1 MFLELIATFV
11 IGFGVAGVI
20 LIVNAMTGRRLPGAV
35 LPVGAGLAMIGFTI
49 WSEYN
54 WYPRTLAQLPEGIEI
69 ISTNESQAVY
79 RPWTYLTPF
88 VDRFAAVDKA
98 RIRRNENVP
107 EQVMVPVVFM
117 GRWAPGAE
125 IPVVVDCVE
134 SRRADLADGIEFDE
148 EGALVNADWIAVEA
162 DDPLLEAVCT

>member
-107 EQVMVPVVFM
+107 DQVMVPVVFM